1 MTHQI
6 DILGRPPIMKAVT
19 PKPPEIRPALRCEDK
34 DGRAVVYVPYATGT
48 SKVDGAAPVTMPATP
63 WGGEK

>member
-19 PKPPEIRPALRCEDK
+19 PKLPEIRPALRCEGR
-34 DGRAVVYVPYATGT
+34 DGRAVVYVPYAATSAGT
-48 SKVDGAAPVTMPATP
+48 ITAPVTGTFCARVS
-63 WGGEK
+63 

>member
-19 PKPPEIRPALRCEDK
+19 PKMPEIRPALRCEGR
-34 DGRAVVYVPYATGT
+34 DGRAVVYVPYRCPICNAWHVGT
-48 SKVDGAAPVTMPATP
+48 KPKGVR
-63 WGGEK
+63 